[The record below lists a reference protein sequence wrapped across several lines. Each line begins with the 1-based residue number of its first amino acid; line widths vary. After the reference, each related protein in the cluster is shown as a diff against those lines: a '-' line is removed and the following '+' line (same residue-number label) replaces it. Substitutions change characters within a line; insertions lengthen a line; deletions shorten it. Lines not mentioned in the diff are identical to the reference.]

1 MRPANPAGRISE
13 QSQSKTMFLTPEIA
27 KAQLRI
33 LSDDEDTDLAL
44 KAAAAEKAVISHLD
58 RAVFE
63 TQAELDAAIAAIP
76 AALSA
81 AKAAYMLADLDASLI
96 ADAEL
101 CLIERAHALDVYSR
115 AVFAAARTRR
125 GVLIDPVILAEMQLA
140 LEDLYEREGYAPTR
154 LMDAYRHYGA

>member
-1 MRPANPAGRISE
+1 
-13 QSQSKTMFLTPEIA
+13 MFLTPEIA
-27 KAQLRI
+27 KAHLRI
-33 LSDDEDTDLAL
+33 IGDDEAADLTL
-44 KAAAAEKAVISHLD
+44 KAAAAELAVIGYLD

-63 TQAELDAAIAAIP
+63 TQEALDAAIAAIP

-81 AKAAYMLADLDASLI
+81 AKAAYTLADSDADLI
-96 ADAEL
+96 DDADL

-125 GVLIDPVILAEMQLA
+125 GVVIDPVILAEMQLA
-140 LEDLYEREGYAPTR
+140 LEDLWERREYAPTR